1 MDATLSANRK
11 IVVINS
17 TVGKIA
23 KSSGLRTENTAISTI
38 TDKAM
43 LKVNSTSSTSGADDA
58 APGASRADK
67 ASALI
72 CDTAPVGV
80 TAVGVT
86 AVGVCGTFTSF
97 ETS

>member
-43 LKVNSTSSTSGADDA
+43 LKVNSTSSTSGGSGSTTIESIARIA
-58 APGASRADK
+58 AGIATPCAR
-67 ASALI
+67 
-72 CDTAPVGV
+72 TARSGLGCGRLVE
-80 TAVGVT
+80 AV
-86 AVGVCGTFTSF
+86 AI
-97 ETS
+97 